1 MRIPQFIITKRP
13 KEKSLKCV
21 LDLQTSNTT
30 TISDKKSWIEYVCL
44 GLWLRIDNF
53 FRWFPFKV
61 SFGLFVFY
69 PVSFCY
75 SLCAHRK
82 TRVNLLSHW
91 RFKSI
96 CFSCWHFNSFTLTRY
111 GCGKNY
117 VLLHQSRYFIRFN
130 TFRMCGRH
138 SMRNF
143 LFTPFF
149 ALSVSLTPRLS
160 LLFLFDQFSSHSV
173 VQALKCAIWFHCY
186 IAIA

>member
-1 MRIPQFIITKRP
+1 MFWTFKRQIQPQSVMKRV
-13 KEKSLKCV
+13 ESSMCAWAC
-21 LDLQTSNTT
+21 D
-30 TISDKKSWIEYVCL
+30 WE
-44 GLWLRIDNF
+44 LRIDNF

-173 VQALKCAIWFHCY
+173 VQAFKCAIWFHCY

>member
-1 MRIPQFIITKRP
+1 MF
-13 KEKSLKCV
+13 LV
-21 LDLQTSNTT
+21 LQTSNTT
-30 TISDKKSWIEYVCL
+30 TISDEKSWIEYVCL
-44 GLWLRIDNF
+44 WLRIDNF
-53 FRWFPFKV
+53 IFVGFRSKFLSV
-61 SFGLFVFY
+61 CLFFIL
-69 PVSFCY
+69 SLFATR
-75 SLCAHRK
+75 LCAHRK

-91 RFKSI
+91 RFESI

-149 ALSVSLTPRLS
+149 ALSLPRLS